1 MEGER
6 LETSKELCQ
15 ACFCGEEGGVAC
27 PTPVPSLALQLLS
40 WNPPGTCVCLSGFIA
55 VISADH
61 KPRDTLP
68 ALGDTVSLSLCHGN
82 CNRALI

>member
-1 MEGER
+1 MFEASVD
-6 LETSKELCQ
+6 LEQECLEASKELCQ
-15 ACFCGEEGGVAC
+15 ACFCGVEGRVVC

-55 VISADH
+55 VISADP

-68 ALGDTVSLSLCHGN
+68 ALGDTVSPVPLSW
-82 CNRALI
+82 